1 MLIKVLKRNGDTS
14 SPDKIE
20 METALHIGDK
30 FLMEYDWCK
39 RIPCMNGYKPDW
51 YKDVAEFTVVDIVC
65 NMLVNPSSVWVRLHS
80 DDELFNK
87 RCGIGDFDVEENKVL
102 ERIKDAKKK
111 AA

>member
-1 MLIKVLKRNGDTS
+1 MLIKVLKRNGDTL
-14 SPDKIE
+14 SPDEIE
-20 METALHIGDK
+20 METALNIGDK

-65 NMLVNPSSVWVRLHS
+65 NMLINPSSVWVRLHS

-87 RCGIGDFDVEENKVL
+87 RCGMGDFDVEENKVL